1 VPSHARNPLESVR
14 SHPEPQ
20 PSWTA
25 TGGTL
30 GRLLEAVREGMR
42 TEQITV
48 RDGQALL
55 LIGLLARRPTE
66 VLRRRVEDF
75 DMRSETMRIPRSKNG
90 KPMIV
95 PLVGEALEV
104 ACDAIRREPEGF
116 VFQTYSGQPLSASGL
131 AAPWRRVMDIA
142 AAADGLD
149 ERTDGRRFVVRDMR
163 ALGVTAMLRAE
174 LPVQVICK
182 VTGHSPQMVARYARL
197 TVEDAR
203 KAIEKMHE
211 GENITTTK
219 ATAPSFGEVLDE
231 LIKKKFKSR
240 AEAARALGVSR
251 QTLHNWLE
259 GSVAIE
265 SLPVARAREIA
276 EVLDT
281 DLAGLGIR

>member
-1 VPSHARNPLESVR
+1 
-14 SHPEPQ
+14 
-20 PSWTA
+20 
-25 TGGTL
+25 
-30 GRLLEAVREGMR
+30 
-42 TEQITV
+42 
-48 RDGQALL
+48 
-55 LIGLLARRPTE
+55 
-66 VLRRRVEDF
+66 
-75 DMRSETMRIPRSKNG
+75 MRIPRSKNG